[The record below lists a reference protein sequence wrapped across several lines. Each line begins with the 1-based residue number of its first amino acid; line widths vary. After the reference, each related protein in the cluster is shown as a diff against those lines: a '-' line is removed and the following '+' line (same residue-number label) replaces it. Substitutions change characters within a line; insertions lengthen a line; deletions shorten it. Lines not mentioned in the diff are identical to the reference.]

1 MARSNR
7 MSVQKRKREREKA
20 EKAAI
25 KRERRFQKSPE
36 DDREDAV
43 ATRSDLEGYGVLP
56 TPEEDEASSG
66 QGG

>member
-25 KRERRFQKSPE
+25 KRERRFQKPPE
-36 DDREDAV
+36 DDEREDAV
-43 ATRSDLEGYGVLP
+43 ATRSDLEGYGVIP
-56 TPEEDEASSG
+56 TPDDEEEATSG
-66 QGG
+66 